1 MEKVTASRQYAK
13 ALFDS
18 CQEQHIV
25 ERVEADLKMMNNE
38 LKTRTEIRSILM
50 HPEIPIEE
58 KRSVLKQLT
67 RLAEARAKRV
77 PEGLSSE
84 SIAFLD
90 LLMEHRLFDLL
101 PEINQIF
108 ARMRLESFGILKAVV
123 ETTHSLTSASKEQLI
138 TALVFAT
145 GREIILE
152 EKLNSNL
159 IGGVRVHVG
168 DRILDGSIIGRLNQM
183 KEKIL
188 EHE

>member
-25 ERVEADLKMMNNE
+25 ERVEADLKTMNDE
-38 LKTRTEIRSILM
+38 LKTRTEIRSILT

-58 KRSVLKQLT
+58 KRNVLKELM
-67 RLAEARAKRV
+67 
-77 PEGLSSE
+77 PEGLYSE
-84 SIAFLD
+84 SVAFLY
-90 LLMEHRLFDLL
+90 LLLEHRLLDLL

-108 ARMRLESFGILKAVV
+108 ARMRLEAFGILKAVV
-123 ETTHSLTSASKEQLI
+123 ETTNSLTSASREQLI
-138 TALVFAT
+138 TALTFAT

-168 DRILDGSIIGRLNQM
+168 DRILDASIVGRLNRL

-188 EHE
+188 TSEIKK

>member
-25 ERVEADLKMMNNE
+25 ETVEADLKTMNDE
-38 LKTRTEIRSILM
+38 LKTHTEIHSLLI

-58 KRSVLKQLT
+58 KRNVLKQL
-67 RLAEARAKRV
+67 V

-84 SIAFLD
+84 TVAFLD
-90 LLMEHRLFDLL
+90 LLLEHRLLDLL
-101 PEINQIF
+101 PEINKIF
-108 ARMRLESFGILKAVV
+108 ARMRLEAFGILKAMV
-123 ETTHSLTSASKEQLI
+123 ETTYSLTSASKEQLI
-138 TALVFAT
+138 TALTFAT

-159 IGGVRVHVG
+159 IGGVRISVG
-168 DRILDGSIIGRLNQM
+168 DRILDASIIGRLNQM

-188 EHE
+188 TSEIKT

>member
-1 MEKVTASRQYAK
+1 M
-13 ALFDS
+13 
-18 CQEQHIV
+18 
-25 ERVEADLKMMNNE
+25 
-38 LKTRTEIRSILM
+38 
-50 HPEIPIEE
+50 
-58 KRSVLKQLT
+58 
-67 RLAEARAKRV
+67 

-84 SIAFLD
+84 SVAFLY
-90 LLMEHRLFDLL
+90 LLLEHRLLDLL
-101 PEINQIF
+101 PEISQIF

-138 TALVFAT
+138 TALTFAT

-168 DRILDGSIIGRLNQM
+168 DRILDASIVGRLNRL

-188 EHE
+188 ASEIKK

>member
-18 CQEQHIV
+18 CQEQHLV
-25 ERVEADLKMMNNE
+25 ERVEVDLKTMNNE
-38 LKTRTEIRSILM
+38 LNTESEIRSILM

-58 KRSVLKQLT
+58 KRSVLKELM
-67 RLAEARAKRV
+67 

-84 SIAFLD
+84 SVAFLY
-90 LLMEHRLFDLL
+90 LLLEHRLLDLL
-101 PEINQIF
+101 PEISQIF

-138 TALVFAT
+138 TALAFAT

-168 DRILDGSIIGRLNQM
+168 DRILDASIVGRLNRL

-188 EHE
+188 TSEIKK